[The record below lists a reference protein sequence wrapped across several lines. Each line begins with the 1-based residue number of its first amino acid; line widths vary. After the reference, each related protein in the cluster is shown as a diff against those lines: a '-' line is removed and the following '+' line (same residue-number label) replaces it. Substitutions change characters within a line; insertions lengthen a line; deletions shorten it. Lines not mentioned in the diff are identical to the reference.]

1 VTTEGLIT
9 NRQLVGSPMMAA
21 RQGAISYVGQ
31 AVAGK
36 KASPWLAECSIDLL
50 VAN

>member
-1 VTTEGLIT
+1 
-9 NRQLVGSPMMAA
+9 MMAA

-36 KASPWLAECSIDLL
+36 KASLGLLSAASICSSRIEC
-50 VAN
+50 